1 MKRILSLILT
11 AVMLFSF
18 ASCSSADSSETQPD
32 TVLTTTETAAT
43 KPQSKPLDNY
53 KTFSGVVLMTK
64 NGKTVFEKAE
74 GVQNTDTGKPIK
86 MDTLFCVG
94 SIAKQFTAAAV
105 LTLQQDGKLSVE
117 DKLSK
122 YYPDYEYGDDLS
134 LWHLLSMRSGIRE
147 FYDIE
152 YIDGAFTELPA
163 GELRETVTN
172 DNSVRE
178 NREALEEW
186 LLEQPLEFEPD
197 TEFEYSNSNY
207 FLLARIVEKVSG
219 KNYYDYLREKIINP
233 LGMKHTFFIDEVD
246 FKSVPHLAAP
256 TVHPKTVYVGITMG
270 LGDMISNAG
279 DMDRWLSSF
288 KTKKI
293 LNNESIKLMRTDYT
307 DSTDDDYGFGVRVTD
322 SGIYHSGSIT
332 TYQTMVYTD
341 SDKGINIFAVTN
353 DEPNTPLSVSDIV
366 WELIDQSEL

>member
-1 MKRILSLILT
+1 MKKILALLLAAT
-11 AVMLFSF
+11 ALFS
-18 ASCSSADSSETQPD
+18 
-32 TVLTTTETAAT
+32 AAACGVVD
-43 KPQSKPLDNY
+43 KKAYISGLDDNDN
-53 KTFSGVVLMTK
+53 FSGVVVMTK
-64 NGKTVFEKAE
+64 NGKTVYKITGGVEKDGSDE
-74 GVQNTDTGKPIK
+74 PITT
-86 MDTLFCVG
+86 DTLFCVG
-94 SIAKQFTAAAV
+94 SVSKQIAAAAI
-105 LTLQQDGKLSVE
+105 LTLQQDGKLSVN
-117 DKLSK
+117 DPITR
-122 YYPDYEYGDDLS
+122 YYPQYTIGKNITLRQMLD
-134 LWHLLSMRSGIRE
+134 MRSGITE
-147 FYDIE
+147 FYDVE
-152 YIDGAFTELPA
+152 YIDKAFTELPT
-163 GELRETVTN
+163 GDLRDTVTN
-172 DNSVRE
+172 DNSVGE
-178 NREALEEW
+178 NRRALEAW
-186 LLEQPLEFEPD
+186 LLRQPLQFEPD
-197 TEFEYSNSNY
+197 TDFEYSNSNY

-219 KNYYDYLREKIINP
+219 KSYEAYVRDKIFKP
-233 LGMKHTFFIDEVD
+233 LGMTHSSFIDEVD